1 MKKILGIAL
10 LAVFV
15 LLVLGT
21 GVFLYRKSNKPPVV
35 YTTATP
41 VRTDIVK
48 KTVATGSVV
57 PREEVEIKPLVSGIV
72 DELYVAEG
80 QRVGK
85 GDPIAKVRVIPE
97 MSRLSEGESRVNKAR
112 ISLGD
117 AEREYER
124 QKNLFAEGTVPEAD
138 LDRAEIAREQAQ
150 EELEAAKNSLDIVRS
165 GTSER
170 VAEAAT
176 TLIRA
181 TAAGTVLE
189 VPVEVGDSV
198 IQANNF
204 NEGTTVATVADMT
217 DMIFEGKVDES
228 EVGKLRTGMELL
240 LTIGALPDAELR
252 ATLEHIA
259 PKGKEENGAIQ
270 FEIKAAVVNDPGLEL
285 RANYSANADIVLD
298 RRENVLA
305 IDEGLLQFEGEQTY
319 VEVETAPQTFERRD
333 VTTGLSDGIQ
343 IEIVSGLAESDRVK
357 NPNLDAESASAAGGA
372 AGGSGGRRTG
382 ALGQPRPRR
391 TT

>member
-1 MKKILGIAL
+1 VSTHI
-10 LAVFV
+10 
-15 LLVLGT
+15 T
-21 GVFLYRKSNKPPVV
+21 S
-35 YTTATP
+35 
-41 VRTDIVK
+41 
-48 KTVATGSVV
+48 TVAGMVLSVDV
-57 PREEVEIKPLVSGIV
+57 KL
-72 DELYVAEG
+72 
-80 QRVGK
+80 
-85 GDPIAKVRVIPE
+85 
-97 MSRLSEGESRVNKAR
+97 GESVTETNTF
-112 ISLGD
+112 S
-117 AEREYER
+117 
-124 QKNLFAEGTVPEAD
+124 
-138 LDRAEIAREQAQ
+138 
-150 EELEAAKNSLDIVRS
+150 
-165 GTSER
+165 
-170 VAEAAT
+170 
-176 TLIRA
+176 
-181 TAAGTVLE
+181 
-189 VPVEVGDSV
+189 
-198 IQANNF
+198 
-204 NEGTTVATVADMT
+204 EGTTIATVADMT

-240 LTIGALPDAELR
+240 LTIGALPDAEIR

-270 FEIKAAVVNDPGLEL
+270 FGIKAAVVNDPGLEL

-372 AGGSGGRRTG
+372 TGGSGGRRTG